1 VLQVAAGR
9 VKLLRRKAC
18 NPDRGFLLLAVVVVA
33 KEDGAKKLV
42 EDNQDT
48 VGGVARRNAN
58 LEDVVV
64 ACADGPVVS
73 SHKDT
78 IPLARFQ

>member
-1 VLQVAAGR
+1 VLQVVAGR

-18 NPDRGFLLLAVVVVA
+18 NPDRGLLLAVVVVV

-42 EDNQDT
+42 EDNQDP
-48 VGGVARRNAN
+48 VGVAARRNAN

-64 ACADGPVVS
+64 EACAAGPVVN

-78 IPLARFQ
+78 IRLARFQ

>member
-42 EDNQDT
+42 EDNQDP
-48 VGGVARRNAN
+48 VGVVARRNAN

-64 ACADGPVVS
+64 VACAAGPVVN

-78 IPLARFQ
+78 I